1 MKKLGRF
8 TAASLVAGMAL
19 IGGAT
24 TTALA
29 SDHDDGE
36 TDIKSRA
43 LNLSDHFAF
52 LKPGATD
59 LSLIMYFNP
68 RSLPG
73 RQYYMSTQARYE
85 FHVSKAATK
94 TSMPTTKDDFVFRF
108 EASAP
113 DMTGTQMVTLTVLK
127 DGAVVGTHTG
137 MSTGI
142 AGARSNTIVT
152 NNASIGG
159 NAIKFF
165 VGQRADSFHFDVVRF
180 FQVRSFLADRF
191 FGGAAGAGNAGAGLA
206 DNCRGDKF
214 LANLLPGG
222 AAANEA
228 GGVPDADVINLFNP
242 PTCAPDFT
250 KNLNVTAIAMNVPIS
265 MLGGTIF
272 DTWSTISVPE

>member
-8 TAASLVAGMAL
+8 TAASLIAGMAL
-19 IGGAT
+19 IGGA

-36 TDIKSRA
+36 TDIKARA
-43 LNLSDHFAF
+43 LNLTDHYAF
-52 LKPGATD
+52 KTPGSSTD
-59 LSLIMYFNP
+59 LTLVMYFNP

-85 FHVSKAATK
+85 FHVSKATTK
-94 TSMPTTKDDFVFRF
+94 TSMPTAKDDYIFRF

-127 DGAVVGTHTG
+127 DGQVVGTHTG
-137 MSTGI
+137 ASTGI
-142 AGARSNTIVT
+142 AGARSNSVVT
-152 NNASIGG
+152 NNATIGG
-159 NAIKFF
+159 NAIKYFI
-165 VGQRADSFHFDVVRF
+165 GQRADSFHFDVVRF
-180 FQVRSFLADRF
+180 FQVRTFLADRF
-191 FGGAAGAGNAGAGLA
+191 FGGAGGNGNASAGLA

-214 LANLLPGG
+214 LANLQPGG
-222 AAANEA
+222 PTANEA
-228 GGVPDADVINLFNP
+228 GAVPDADVINLFNP

-250 KNLNVTAIAMNVPIS
+250 KNLNVTAIVMNVPIS
-265 MLGGTIF
+265 MLGGSIF

>member
-1 MKKLGRF
+1 MRNLRVF
-8 TAASLVAGMAL
+8 LAASVIAGMAMV
-19 IGGAT
+19 GAPT
-24 TTALA
+24 QAFA

-36 TDIKSRA
+36 TDIKARA
-43 LNLSDHFAF
+43 LNLSDHYAF
-52 LKPGATD
+52 KAPGATD

-73 RQYYMSTQARYE
+73 RQYYMSTKARYE
-85 FHVSKAATK
+85 FHVSKVASKTAA
-94 TSMPTTKDDFVFRF
+94 PTVMDDFIFRF

-113 DMTGTQMVTLTVLK
+113 DMAGVQMVTLTVLK
-127 DGAVVGTHTG
+127 DGQVIGTHTG
-137 MSTGI
+137 TSTGF
-142 AGARSNTIVT
+142 AGSKSNTVT
-152 NNASIGG
+152 SNSATIAG

-165 VGQRADSFHFDVVRF
+165 VGQRADSFHFDVVRY
-180 FQVRSFLADRF
+180 FQVRSFLAGRF
-191 FGGAAGAGNAGAGLA
+191 FGGAGGAGDATAGLA

-228 GGVPDADVINLFNP
+228 GGTPDADVINLFNP

-250 KNLNVTAIAMNVPIS
+250 KNLNVTAIAMNVPIA
-265 MLGGTIF
+265 MLGGSIF

>member
-1 MKKLGRF
+1 MRNLGMLSVA
-8 TAASLVAGMAL
+8 TAIAGMAL
-19 IGGAT
+19 VGTAT
-24 TTALA
+24 TSFA

-36 TDIKSRA
+36 TDIKARA

-52 LKPGATD
+52 KTPGSTD

-68 RSLPG
+68 RSLPA
-73 RQYYMSTQARYE
+73 RQYFMSTKARYE
-85 FHVSKAATK
+85 FHVSKVATK

-113 DMTGTQMVTLTVLK
+113 DMAGVQMVTLTVLK

-137 MSTGI
+137 PTTGFGSSRSSNITTNSATI
-142 AGARSNTIVT
+142 AGNS
-152 NNASIGG
+152 
-159 NAIKFF
+159 IKFF
-165 VGQRADSFHFDVVRF
+165 VGQRADSFHFDVVRY

-191 FGGAAGAGNAGAGLA
+191 FGGAGGAGNAGAGLA

-214 LANLLPGG
+214 LANLQTGG

-250 KNLNVTAIAMNVPIS
+250 KNLNVTSIALNVPIA
-265 MLGGTIF
+265 MLGGSIF